1 MGIMSINGGDWMKLS
16 KYLKAYWLPAM
27 IGFIFKIAEAFLE
40 LLVPLVMADIIDIGI
55 KNNDKSYILM
65 RGAVLV
71 VLAIIGYLFALV
83 CQYYAS
89 LTSQSVGTELRKD
102 MYHQIN
108 KYDHSNLDKLGTPTL
123 VTRLINDVVQIQLAI
138 AMTIRLTSRA
148 PFIMIGSLVLAF
160 FISGSLASIFI
171 VGAIILA
178 IIMFVITLTSIPYF
192 NNIQHKLDQISLI
205 VRENLNGIRVIRAFA
220 SQKKE
225 VNKFTE
231 ETSNQKEIQIKVGKI
246 QALLNPFTYLIVNL
260 AIVLIIYFGGIKVNI
275 GDLSQGEIIAL
286 INYMNSIL
294 LALIVF
300 ANVISIYNKAGASY
314 SRIIEVLETQPEVK
328 NEATFDKWLDN
339 KEVISF
345 KNVSF
350 AYDKRNVLDDISFTI
365 EQGQS
370 IGIIGGT
377 GAGKSTLVNLIERF
391 YDVSSGEILING
403 KSIKDYDLHIL
414 RSFIG
419 YVPQSISLISGT
431 IRENL
436 QFSNKNAEDSFLIQ
450 ALKMAQAKELIE
462 NKKGLDTFIEQG
474 GKNLSGGQR
483 QRLTIA
489 RALVKQPKILILDD
503 SSSALDYATDYR
515 LRQELKKLDM
525 TKIIVSQR
533 IASLESMDKIMV
545 LYHGKLV
552 GFDSHEMLMKNCQI
566 YQEIYIS
573 QRANGGDKCGQ

>member
-1 MGIMSINGGDWMKLS
+1 MKLS

-225 VNKFTE
+225 VNRFTG

-328 NEATFDKWLDN
+328 NTATFDKWLDN

-515 LRQELKKLDM
+515 LRQELNKLDM

>member
-1 MGIMSINGGDWMKLS
+1 MKLS

-225 VNKFTE
+225 VNRFTG

>member
-1 MGIMSINGGDWMKLS
+1 MKLS
-16 KYLKAYWLPAM
+16 KYLKVYWLPAM

-40 LLVPLVMADIIDIGI
+40 LMVPLVMADIIDIGI

-178 IIMFVITLTSIPYF
+178 VIMFVITLISIPYF

-225 VNKFTE
+225 VNRFTG

-328 NEATFDKWLDN
+328 NTATFDKWLDN

>member
-1 MGIMSINGGDWMKLS
+1 MKLS
-16 KYLKAYWLPAM
+16 KYLKVYWLPAM

-40 LLVPLVMADIIDIGI
+40 LMVPLVMADIIDIGI

-123 VTRLINDVVQIQLAI
+123 VTRLINDVVQIQLSI

-225 VNKFTE
+225 VNRFTG

>member
-1 MGIMSINGGDWMKLS
+1 MKLS
-16 KYLKAYWLPAM
+16 KYLKVYWLPAM

-40 LLVPLVMADIIDIGI
+40 LMVPLVMADIIDIGI

-178 IIMFVITLTSIPYF
+178 VIMFVITLISIPYF

-225 VNKFTE
+225 VNRFTG

-403 KSIKDYDLHIL
+403 K
-414 RSFIG
+414 
-419 YVPQSISLISGT
+419 
-431 IRENL
+431 
-436 QFSNKNAEDSFLIQ
+436 
-450 ALKMAQAKELIE
+450 
-462 NKKGLDTFIEQG
+462 
-474 GKNLSGGQR
+474 
-483 QRLTIA
+483 
-489 RALVKQPKILILDD
+489 
-503 SSSALDYATDYR
+503 
-515 LRQELKKLDM
+515 
-525 TKIIVSQR
+525 
-533 IASLESMDKIMV
+533 
-545 LYHGKLV
+545 
-552 GFDSHEMLMKNCQI
+552 
-566 YQEIYIS
+566 
-573 QRANGGDKCGQ
+573 

>member
-1 MGIMSINGGDWMKLS
+1 MKLS
-16 KYLKAYWLPAM
+16 KYLKVYWLPAM

-40 LLVPLVMADIIDIGI
+40 LMVPLVMADIIDIGI

-178 IIMFVITLTSIPYF
+178 VIMFVITLISIPYF

-225 VNKFTE
+225 VNRFTG

-419 YVPQSISLISGT
+419 YVPQSIRLISGT

-515 LRQELKKLDM
+515 LRQELNKLDM

>member
-225 VNKFTE
+225 VNRFTG

-328 NEATFDKWLDN
+328 NTATFDKWLDN

>member
-1 MGIMSINGGDWMKLS
+1 MKLS
-16 KYLKAYWLPAM
+16 KYLKVYWLPAM

-40 LLVPLVMADIIDIGI
+40 LMVPLVMADIIDIGI

-178 IIMFVITLTSIPYF
+178 VIMFVITLISIPYF

-225 VNKFTE
+225 VNRFTG

-300 ANVISIYNKAGASY
+300 ANVILIYNKAGASY

-328 NEATFDKWLDN
+328 NTATFDKWLDN

>member
-1 MGIMSINGGDWMKLS
+1 MKLS

-123 VTRLINDVVQIQLAI
+123 VTRLINDVVQIQLSI

-225 VNKFTE
+225 VNRFTG

-533 IASLESMDKIMV
+533 IASLVSMDKIMV

>member
-1 MGIMSINGGDWMKLS
+1 MKLS
-16 KYLKAYWLPAM
+16 KYLKVYWLPAM

-40 LLVPLVMADIIDIGI
+40 LMVPLVMADIIDIGI

-102 MYHQIN
+102 MYHRIN

-178 IIMFVITLTSIPYF
+178 IIMFVITLISIPYF

-205 VRENLNGIRVIRAFA
+205 VRENLDGIRVIRAFA

-225 VNKFTE
+225 VNKFIG

-533 IASLESMDKIMV
+533 IASLESMDKIIV

>member
-1 MGIMSINGGDWMKLS
+1 MKLS
-16 KYLKAYWLPAM
+16 KYLKVYWLPAM

-40 LLVPLVMADIIDIGI
+40 LMVPLVMADIIDIGI

-178 IIMFVITLTSIPYF
+178 VIMFVITLISIPYF

-225 VNKFTE
+225 VNRFTG

-515 LRQELKKLDM
+515 LRQELNKLDM

>member
-1 MGIMSINGGDWMKLS
+1 MKLS

-225 VNKFTE
+225 VNRFTG

-328 NEATFDKWLDN
+328 NTATFDKWLDN

>member
-1 MGIMSINGGDWMKLS
+1 MKLS

-123 VTRLINDVVQIQLAI
+123 VTRLINDVVQIQLSI

-225 VNKFTE
+225 VNRFTG

>member
-1 MGIMSINGGDWMKLS
+1 MKLS
-16 KYLKAYWLPAM
+16 KYLKVYWLPAM

-40 LLVPLVMADIIDIGI
+40 LMVPLVMADIIDIGI

-178 IIMFVITLTSIPYF
+178 IIMFVITLISIPYF

-225 VNKFTE
+225 VNKFTG

-339 KEVISF
+339 KEIISF

>member
-1 MGIMSINGGDWMKLS
+1 MKLS

-123 VTRLINDVVQIQLAI
+123 VTRLINDVVQIQLSI

-225 VNKFTE
+225 VNRFTG

-246 QALLNPFTYLIVNL
+246 QALLNPFTYLIVNI

>member
-1 MGIMSINGGDWMKLS
+1 MKLS
-16 KYLKAYWLPAM
+16 KYLKVYWLPAM

-40 LLVPLVMADIIDIGI
+40 LMVPLVMADIIDIGI

-178 IIMFVITLTSIPYF
+178 IIMFVITLISIPYF

-225 VNKFTE
+225 VNKFTG

-339 KEVISF
+339 KEIISF

-436 QFSNKNAEDSFLIQ
+436 QFSNKNVEDSFLIQ

-525 TKIIVSQR
+525 IKIIVSQR

>member
-1 MGIMSINGGDWMKLS
+1 MKLS

-225 VNKFTE
+225 VNRFIG

-328 NEATFDKWLDN
+328 NTATFDKWLDN

>member
-1 MGIMSINGGDWMKLS
+1 MKLS
-16 KYLKAYWLPAM
+16 KYLKVYWLPATV
-27 IGFIFKIAEAFLE
+27 GFIFKIAEAFLE
-40 LLVPLVMADIIDIGI
+40 LMVPLVMADIIDIGI
-55 KNNDKSYILM
+55 KNNDKNYILM
-65 RGAVLV
+65 KGLVLV
-71 VLAIIGYLFALV
+71 ALAIIGYLFALV

-108 KYDHSNLDKLGTPTL
+108 KYDHHNLDKLGTPTL

-171 VGAIILA
+171 IGAIILA

-205 VRENLNGIRVIRAFA
+205 VRENLTGIRVIRAFA

-225 VNKFTE
+225 ISKFTR
-231 ETSNQKEIQIKVGKI
+231 ETSNQKDIQIKVGKI

-286 INYMNSIL
+286 VNYMNSIL

-314 SRIIEVLETQPEVK
+314 SRIVEVLETQPEIK
-328 NEATFDKWLDN
+328 NEATFDKWLDT
-339 KEVISF
+339 KEGICF

-370 IGIIGGT
+370 IGVIGGT
-377 GAGKSTLVNLIERF
+377 GAGKKYF
-391 YDVSSGEILING
+391 G
-403 KSIKDYDLHIL
+403 KFN
-414 RSFIG
+414 R
-419 YVPQSISLISGT
+419 
-431 IRENL
+431 
-436 QFSNKNAEDSFLIQ
+436 AFL
-450 ALKMAQAKELIE
+450 
-462 NKKGLDTFIEQG
+462 
-474 GKNLSGGQR
+474 
-483 QRLTIA
+483 
-489 RALVKQPKILILDD
+489 
-503 SSSALDYATDYR
+503 
-515 LRQELKKLDM
+515 
-525 TKIIVSQR
+525 
-533 IASLESMDKIMV
+533 
-545 LYHGKLV
+545 
-552 GFDSHEMLMKNCQI
+552 
-566 YQEIYIS
+566 
-573 QRANGGDKCGQ
+573 